1 MKPLQKKHFDTFYV
15 LENKNENFWNDM
27 VCKWALTEDQ
37 IEMIFDWVQ
46 PTFVCR
52 YQKLSEEFIRKHADK
67 LDWFALSIYQTF
79 SEDFAREY
87 KDKVFWVAMAENQQF
102 GEDFKKEF
110 AEDLDWK
117 SKI

>member
-15 LENKNENFWNDM
+15 LENGNESFWNNM

-37 IEMIFDWVQ
+37 LGMIMDWVQ

-52 YQKLSEEFIRKHADK
+52 YQKLSEEFMRKHADK
-67 LDWFALSIYQTF
+67 LDWNALSIYQTF
-79 SEDFAREY
+79 SEEFAREY

-102 GEDFKKEF
+102 GENFKREF

>member
-15 LENKNENFWNDM
+15 LENGNENFWNDM

-37 IEMIFDWVQ
+37 LEMILDWVQ
-46 PTFVCR
+46 PSFVSQ
-52 YQKLSEEFIRKHADK
+52 YQKLSENFIRKHEDK

-110 AEDLDWK
+110 AEDLDWM